1 MPDQSPFGG
10 LKGPVLVS
18 ACLLGVKCRYDGTS
32 QDAGPLLDVP
42 GVSLVPVCPEQLG
55 GLPTPRPRAHLVGG
69 DGHAVLQGRALVED
83 EHGREVTPA
92 FVRGA
97 GQVCLLAEKLHAR
110 YAVLK
115 ERSPSC
121 GTHVVWVEGSVCGG
135 RGVTA
140 AMLEAR
146 GVCVMNEQGLK
157 A

>member
-1 MPDQSPFGG
+1 
-10 LKGPVLVS
+10 
-18 ACLLGVKCRYDGTS
+18 
-32 QDAGPLLDVP
+32 
-42 GVSLVPVCPEQLG
+42 
-55 GLPTPRPRAHLVGG
+55 VGG